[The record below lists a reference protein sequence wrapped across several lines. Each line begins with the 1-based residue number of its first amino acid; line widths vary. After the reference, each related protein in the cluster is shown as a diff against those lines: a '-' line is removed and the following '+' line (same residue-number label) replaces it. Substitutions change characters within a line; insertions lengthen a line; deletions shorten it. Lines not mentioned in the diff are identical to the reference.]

1 MKEKEII
8 LQELQ
13 SISPL
18 LASVPCVNVYN
29 VNASYFDELG
39 VELQARIIADG
50 FASNNTKMDVP
61 AGYFDQLSTNILQK
75 IMHAQSNEVLQEL
88 ESISPF
94 VSSIGN
100 KNVYQVPQGYFEQ
113 IALRITNE
121 AKVVKLNPLRK
132 IIKYA
137 AAAVVVGLLGVGVFK
152 FIDNNK
158 VKPDAS
164 SIAVFNEANK
174 ILKEGSFEKELEN
187 ISDKDLEKYLSDNGV
202 DVAAG
207 LVASTIDDESKLP
220 EVYDY
225 LFDDNTLN
233 EFLKNNNINN

>member
-100 KNVYQVPQGYFEQ
+100 KNVYQVPQGYFGQ

-187 ISDKDLEKYLSDNGV
+187 ISDKDLEKYLLDNGV

>member
-187 ISDKDLEKYLSDNGV
+187 ISDKDLEKYLLDNGV

-233 EFLKNNNINN
+233 EFLKNSNINN